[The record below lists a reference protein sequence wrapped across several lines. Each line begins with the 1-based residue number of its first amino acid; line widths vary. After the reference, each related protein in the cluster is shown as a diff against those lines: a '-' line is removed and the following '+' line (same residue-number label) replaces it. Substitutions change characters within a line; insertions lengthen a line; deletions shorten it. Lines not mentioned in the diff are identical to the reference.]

1 MNQLKTEKME
11 IHGIPVTIVHP
22 PVETRKPAIL
32 YHGWSSCSEYQLTKA
47 SILAVNGYTVF
58 IPEALYHGERG
69 ALTDYY
75 QKEDYDIF
83 WKTIFRNMEEFP
95 FLSSYIKERFSE
107 KPFILGHSMGGLSV
121 LGIGS
126 IHGQDLKGIVC
137 FNGSGDWL
145 MTHLF
150 IQARFGMYVEKDW
163 PLYDEIEKE
172 SPINHLD
179 TLKNV
184 PIFMTNGDSDNS
196 IDPRAQAHFYDELVK
211 AEGKAER
218 VTYPFL
224 GHFVTT
230 NMMDDGM
237 KWMEGISA
245 AR

>member
-11 IHGIPVTIVHP
+11 IHGIPVTVVHP
-22 PVETRKPAIL
+22 PVETGKPAIL

-163 PLYDEIEKE
+163 PLYDEIEKK

-211 AEGKAER
+211 AGGKSER

-237 KWMEGISA
+237 KWMERISA

>member
-22 PVETRKPAIL
+22 PVETGKPAIL

-163 PLYDEIEKE
+163 PLYDEIEKK

-211 AEGKAER
+211 AGGKSER

-237 KWMEGISA
+237 KWMERMA
-245 AR
+245 DR

>member
-11 IHGIPVTIVHP
+11 IHGIPVTVVHP
-22 PVETRKPAIL
+22 PVETGKPAIL
-32 YHGWSSCSEYQLTKA
+32 YHGWSSRSEYQITKA

-95 FLSSYIKERFSE
+95 FLSSYIKERFRE

-163 PLYDEIEKE
+163 PLYDEIEKK

-211 AEGKAER
+211 AGGKAER

-245 AR
+245 VR

>member
-22 PVETRKPAIL
+22 PVETGKPAIL

-163 PLYDEIEKE
+163 PLYDEIEKK

>member
-11 IHGIPVTIVHP
+11 IHGIPVTVVHP
-22 PVETRKPAIL
+22 PAERGRPAIL

-163 PLYDEIEKE
+163 PLYDEIEKK

-245 AR
+245 AW

>member
-22 PVETRKPAIL
+22 PVETGKPAIL

-163 PLYDEIEKE
+163 PLYDEIEKK

-211 AEGKAER
+211 AGGKAER

-237 KWMEGISA
+237 KWMEGIDD
-245 AR
+245 RY

>member
-22 PVETRKPAIL
+22 PVETGKPAIL

-163 PLYDEIEKE
+163 PLYDEIEKK

-237 KWMEGISA
+237 KWMEGMA
-245 AR
+245 DR

>member
-22 PVETRKPAIL
+22 PVETGKPAIL

-107 KPFILGHSMGGLSV
+107 RPFILGHSMGGLSV

-163 PLYDEIEKE
+163 PLYDEIEKK

-237 KWMEGISA
+237 KWMERMA
-245 AR
+245 DR

>member
-1 MNQLKTEKME
+1 MNQLKTEKIE
-11 IHGIPVTIVHP
+11 IHGIPVTVVHP
-22 PVETRKPAIL
+22 PVETGKPAIL

-163 PLYDEIEKE
+163 PLYDEIEKK

-211 AEGKAER
+211 AGGKAER

-245 AR
+245 VR

>member
-22 PVETRKPAIL
+22 PVETGKPAIL

-95 FLSSYIKERFSE
+95 FLSSYIKERFRE

-163 PLYDEIEKE
+163 PLYDEIEKK

-211 AEGKAER
+211 AGGKSER

-237 KWMEGISA
+237 KWMEGMA
-245 AR
+245 DR

>member
-22 PVETRKPAIL
+22 PVETGKPAIL

-163 PLYDEIEKE
+163 PLYDEIEKK

-211 AEGKAER
+211 AGGKAER

>member
-22 PVETRKPAIL
+22 PVETGKPAIL

-95 FLSSYIKERFSE
+95 FLSSYIKERFRE

-163 PLYDEIEKE
+163 PLYDEIEKK

-211 AEGKAER
+211 AGGKSER

-237 KWMEGISA
+237 KWMERMA
-245 AR
+245 DR

>member
-22 PVETRKPAIL
+22 PAETGKPAIL

-163 PLYDEIEKE
+163 PLYDEIEKK

-211 AEGKAER
+211 AGGKAER

>member
-1 MNQLKTEKME
+1 MNHLKTEKME

-22 PVETRKPAIL
+22 PVETGKPAIL

-126 IHGQDLKGIVC
+126 LHEKDLKGIVC

-163 PLYDEIEKE
+163 PLYDEIEKK

-211 AEGKAER
+211 AGGKAER

-237 KWMEGISA
+237 KWMEGMA
-245 AR
+245 DR

>member
-22 PVETRKPAIL
+22 PVETGKPAIL

-137 FNGSGDWL
+137 VNGSGDWL

-163 PLYDEIEKE
+163 PLYDEIEKK

-211 AEGKAER
+211 AGGKSER

-237 KWMEGISA
+237 KWMEGIDD
-245 AR
+245 RY

>member
-22 PVETRKPAIL
+22 PVETGKPAIL

-47 SILAVNGYTVF
+47 SILVVNGYTVF

-163 PLYDEIEKE
+163 PLYDEIEKK

-211 AEGKAER
+211 AGGKSER

-237 KWMEGISA
+237 KWMERTA
-245 AR
+245 DR

>member
-11 IHGIPVTIVHP
+11 IHGIPVTVVHP
-22 PVETRKPAIL
+22 PVETGKPAIL
-32 YHGWSSCSEYQLTKA
+32 YHGWSSCSEYQITKA

-163 PLYDEIEKE
+163 PLYDEIEKK

-211 AEGKAER
+211 AGGKAER

>member
-1 MNQLKTEKME
+1 MNQLEIEKME
-11 IHGIPVTIVHP
+11 IHGIPVTVVHP
-22 PVETRKPAIL
+22 PVETGKPAIL
-32 YHGWSSCSEYQLTKA
+32 YHGWSSRSEYQITKA

-107 KPFILGHSMGGLSV
+107 NPFILGHSMGGLSV

-163 PLYDEIEKE
+163 PLYDEIEKK

-237 KWMEGISA
+237 KWMEGMA
-245 AR
+245 DR

>member
-22 PVETRKPAIL
+22 PVETGKPAIL

-163 PLYDEIEKE
+163 PLYDEIEKK

-211 AEGKAER
+211 AGGKAER

-237 KWMEGISA
+237 KWMEGIDD
-245 AR
+245 RN

>member
-11 IHGIPVTIVHP
+11 IHGIPVTVVHP
-22 PVETRKPAIL
+22 PVERGRPAIL

-163 PLYDEIEKE
+163 PLYDEIEKK

-218 VTYPFL
+218 MTYPGL

-237 KWMEGISA
+237 KWMEGIDD
-245 AR
+245 RD

>member
-22 PVETRKPAIL
+22 PVETGKPAIL

-163 PLYDEIEKE
+163 PLYDEIEKK

-237 KWMEGISA
+237 KWMERMA
-245 AR
+245 DR

>member
-22 PVETRKPAIL
+22 PVETGKPAIL

-163 PLYDEIEKE
+163 PLYDEIEKK

-211 AEGKAER
+211 AGGKAER

-237 KWMEGISA
+237 KWMERMA
-245 AR
+245 DR

>member
-22 PVETRKPAIL
+22 PVETGKPAIL

-163 PLYDEIEKE
+163 PLYDEIEKK

-211 AEGKAER
+211 AGGKSER

-237 KWMEGISA
+237 KWMEGIDD
-245 AR
+245 RY